1 MRKIFL
7 FSLLLIM
14 TITTLFVTGCAIP
27 ERNRTGAAAN
37 QTQQGEI
44 SLPPGASLPAGAGLS
59 SSEGQKR
66 FDVICEMGE
75 TKNLGGYTVLRD
87 RQTGKEYLVI
97 TGLNGAPAVININ

>member
-1 MRKIFL
+1 MRKIYLFL
-7 FSLLLIM
+7 LLLIM
-14 TITTLFVTGCAIP
+14 IITALIVTGCAVP

-44 SLPPGASLPAGAGLS
+44 SLPAGAGLS
-59 SSEGQKR
+59 PGEGQKR
-66 FDVICEMGE
+66 FDVICEMDE